1 VAESI
6 RLFSSGC
13 EPDYMVRDRWILRLT
28 KIAILVA
35 AVQALVLAFTLIER
49 VAELQDA
56 SPIQDLT
63 TPYIPPK
70 PDFKANY

>member
-1 VAESI
+1 VAKSI
-6 RLFSSGC
+6 RLFSPIRC

-35 AVQALVLAFTLIER
+35 AVQALVLAFSLFER
-49 VAELQDA
+49 VMETRESRDTLNEA
-56 SPIQDLT
+56 

-70 PDFKANY
+70 PDLR